1 MQNVEL
7 QFKAKSWL
15 IPLIVGSLLFL
26 IARPVFAEIIEREVN
41 LAQYIAAS
49 DVEVGVEAIDGFSQV
64 YYLFNGE
71 KKFISKRGSTNRQ
84 PYPKGEYITY
94 VRDING
100 AGQIFLYHLTT
111 ESTTQLTQAS
121 TNLLPKVSRDGRL
134 IWQRWVGDRWQIFLF
149 DGTSVSQISEGD
161 TSFSPE
167 ISRNYVVYT
176 TQDVAGTYKAILYS
190 IDTEKSVDLA
200 VGSQAKRAKIRNG
213 KIFLTEEGVE
223 SEFSLRPE
231 DLLLLDLEP
240 LSKTDSSEL
249 VPPENVTPEEIK
261 KELEEN
267 PYFDEPE
274 EISPQSSR

>member
-26 IARPVFAEIIEREVN
+26 IARPVFAEIIEREAN
-41 LAQYIAAS
+41 LAQYITAS

-149 DGTSVSQISEGD
+149 DSTSVSQISEGD

-190 IDTEKSVDLA
+190 IDTEKSVDIA

>member
-15 IPLIVGSLLFL
+15 IPLVVGSLLFL
-26 IARPVFAEIIEREVN
+26 IARPVFAEIIEREAN

-190 IDTEKSVDLA
+190 IDTEKSVDIA